1 MAMTGTGTPP
11 GSSAG
16 ILSGPAATT
25 YFARQR
31 SDRMRKA
38 LIWTGVVLVL
48 LWCIQVTIIADTD
61 WERIG
66 GRFGFFGSIGRFLL
80 LDLSLLPHLVVPAI
94 ETLMMATLGTLLGCV
109 LALPVAWFGARNVTP
124 SLYIFYPVGRFLMVL
139 SRSVHEIIWAILF
152 VGAVGLGALPGILAV
167 AVRSVGFI
175 SKITAEAIDAEAIE
189 NIDPKPVE
197 AIRAVGGNQFQVMYY
212 GILPQIMPVVL
223 GTIIFEWDINIR
235 RAAIMGLV
243 GAGGL
248 GLVFF
253 RQMAMFNYGGVTMV
267 LLAILVLIIIGEIVS
282 HYARKAVT

>member
-1 MAMTGTGTPP
+1 MAETAFV
-11 GSSAG
+11 SSTAG
-16 ILSGPAATT
+16 INFFQERKRQYIKKAALL
-25 YFARQR
+25 FVAFLV
-31 SDRMRKA
+31 
-38 LIWTGVVLVL
+38 LIWCVDA
-48 LWCIQVTIIADTD
+48 TIIADTE
-61 WERIG
+61 WGRLG
-66 GRFGFFGSIGRFLL
+66 GTQGIFGGLARFFLL
-80 LDLSLLPHLVVPAI
+80 DFSLVPLLLVPAL
-94 ETLMMATLGTLLGCV
+94 ETLMMATVGTLLGCV

-124 SLYIFYPVGRFLMVL
+124 SLYIFYPLGRFLMVL

-175 SKITAEAIDAEAIE
+175 SKITAEAIE

-212 GILPQIMPVVL
+212 GIIPQIMPVVL

-235 RAAIMGLV
+235 RAAVMGLV

-253 RQMAMFNYGGVTMV
+253 RQMAMFNYGGVTVV
-267 LLAILVLIIIGEIVS
+267 LLAILMLILIGEIIS